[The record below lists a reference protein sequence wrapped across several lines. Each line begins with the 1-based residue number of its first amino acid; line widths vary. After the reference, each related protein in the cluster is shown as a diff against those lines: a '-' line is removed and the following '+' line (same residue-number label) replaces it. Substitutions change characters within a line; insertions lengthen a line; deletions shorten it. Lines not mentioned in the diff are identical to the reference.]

1 MRPVIPQLARAPS
14 APFSDDV
21 NVGCF
26 RKHLSRIETHYRV
39 NLSSVKMTKCLL
51 SHLEPKG
58 WSGLSA
64 EVISDPLKALP
75 VGGRTGLDAVLWA
88 RFAGTLPV
96 MLCSKGLRVP
106 THAALPHLDTLA
118 CRVLGRYK
126 YLQMA

>member
-1 MRPVIPQLARAPS
+1 MGPVIPQLARAPS

-75 VGGRTGLDAVLWA
+75 VGADGPGRCALGSVC
-88 RFAGTLPV
+88 RTLPV
-96 MLCSKGLRVP
+96 MLCSKGLHVP
-106 THAALPHLDTLA
+106 TRAAPPHLDTLA